1 MLIDNFRI
9 ISQVEWRKQDIQIKM
24 FSKPKCE
31 NGKLNIHESRGQ
43 TMPVR
48 RLDQRA
54 RCKQLM

>member
-43 TMPVR
+43 TMPVS
-48 RLDQRA
+48 RLDA
-54 RCKQLM
+54 GTM